1 LADLVELAIRASL
14 IGIGAT
20 LVLDLWSVF
29 LARAFAVPMPNYP
42 MIGRWVGYFPR
53 GVFTHDNIAKAV
65 PVPGEAPLGWLVHY
79 AVGIVYAAAL
89 IAICGLEW
97 ARAPTLAPALIFG
110 ILTIA
115 APFLIM
121 QPGMGAGFAASR
133 MPNPNAARVKS
144 LMAHAVFGLGL
155 YLSALMTALLTP
167 A

>member
-20 LVLDLWSVF
+20 LVLDLWSAF
-29 LARAFAVPMPNYP
+29 LNIAFRVPAPNYA

-53 GVFTHDNIAKAV
+53 GVFTHNSIAKAA

-79 AVGIVYAAAL
+79 AVGVVYAAAL
-89 IAICGLEW
+89 IAIAGLDW
-97 ARAPTLAPALIFG
+97 AHAPTLMPALIFG

-115 APFLIM
+115 APFFVM
-121 QPGMGAGFAASR
+121 QPAMGAGFAASK
-133 MPNPNAARVKS
+133 MPNPNAARLKS

-155 YLSALMTALLTP
+155 YITAVLTARLFVP
-167 A
+167 